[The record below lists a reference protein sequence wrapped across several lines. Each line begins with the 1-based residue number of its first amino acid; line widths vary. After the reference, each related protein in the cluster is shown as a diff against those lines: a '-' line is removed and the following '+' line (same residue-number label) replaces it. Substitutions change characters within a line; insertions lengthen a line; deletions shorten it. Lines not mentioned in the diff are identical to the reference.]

1 MKEQYQVLFQRGYEE
16 KEGRWL
22 NGGMC
27 YMSKDHFDTLEEA
40 IKCRDTILEKERCI
54 GRNFTYDVN
63 GIGITVEYDDN
74 IREELKLKNIKIR
87 KRLVSKWE
95 EV

>member
-1 MKEQYQVLFQRGYEE
+1 MKEQYQVIFQRGYEE

-27 YMSKDHFDTLEEA
+27 YGYSRNFSTLEEA
-40 IKCRDTILEKERCI
+40 IKCRDEILKKETRKDK
-54 GRNFTYDVN
+54 NYTYQVN
-63 GIGITVEYDDN
+63 GIGITIEYDNN
-74 IREELKLKNIKIR
+74 IREDLKLKRIKIR
-87 KRLVSKWE
+87 KRLVSEWE